1 MAISGLLGSVLFHT
15 SNAHAGSKPGGSQQ
29 SGISAFQKLGQD
41 LQSGNLSGAQS
52 DFAALTQS
60 GSSTQLSSNNTIGQ
74 ALNTLGQAL
83 KAGNLTAAQQDFAAL
98 KQDVQQAYGSA
109 GVHHHGHHHHSSGS
123 SGQQT
128 DAISVAFG
136 SLGQSL
142 QSGNLSAAQQAYSTI
157 QSDIA
162 QYAAGVGIGGSST
175 SSTPGQSTSSGFSV
189 SA

>member
-15 SNAHAGSKPGGSQQ
+15 SNVRAGSQQSGSQQ
-29 SGISAFQKLGQD
+29 SGISAFQQLGKD

-52 DFAALTQS
+52 DFAALSQS

-74 ALNTLGQAL
+74 AFNTLGQAL
-83 KAGNLTAAQQDFAAL
+83 KAGNLTAAQQDFATL
-98 KQDVQQAYGSA
+98 KQDVQQSYGASGA
-109 GVHHHGHHHHSSGS
+109 HHHGHHHHSSGS
-123 SGQQT
+123 SGQLT
-128 DAISVAFG
+128 DAISEAFG

-142 QSGNLSAAQQAYSTI
+142 QSGNLTSAQQAYSTI

-162 QYAAGVGIGGSST
+162 QFASGVGVGRSST